1 MSIATNDRP
10 GSPSRFRAPAP
21 HEPTTACERVYLSVR
36 SDILD
41 GTHEPG
47 AKLSEVAL
55 GRRLHASRTPV
66 REALRLLARDGLVR
80 ISPNRGA
87 RVMRWDVDD
96 LDALF
101 SLRTMLESHGA
112 GRAAIH
118 RTPAQLDDIRD
129 LVAQMDTLG
138 PVLDEKLVMERAR
151 LDDELHRTIML
162 AARSPH
168 LVASLHPLIHMSLI
182 TDTFR
187 VYSAAA
193 TARSQQQHRDL
204 LMAIEEKNAELA
216 RAVMSAHFL
225 CAYQEVQRDSRA
237 SPGVD

>member
-1 MSIATNDRP
+1 MDVVRNEL
-10 GSPSRFRAPAP
+10 APARRGVP
-21 HEPTTACERVYLSVR
+21 APREATTACERVYRAVR

-41 GTHEPG
+41 GTYGPDT
-47 AKLSEVAL
+47 KLSEVDL

-112 GRAAIH
+112 GRAARH
-118 RTPAQLDDIRD
+118 RSADQLDTMWE
-129 LVAQMDTLG
+129 LVAQMDDLG
-138 PVLDEKLVMERAR
+138 EVLDDAAMVRRAR
-151 LDDELHRTIML
+151 LDNELHHTIML

-182 TDTFR
+182 TSTFR
-187 VYSAAA
+187 VYSPAA
-193 TARSQQQHRDL
+193 TTRSQQQHRDL
-204 LMAIEEKNAELA
+204 VTAIQDGNAELA

-225 CAYQEVQRDSRA
+225 AAHQEVRRGAAPRDA
-237 SPGVD
+237 P